1 MYYQVNCNVLI
12 IFATSWRNVIRKG
25 EFPSGNVH
33 ASARG
38 LAKLASSMANKGKML
53 DGSSII
59 SEDTW
64 NLMHSNSTLK
74 FDAGLSKLEIT

>member
-1 MYYQVNCNVLI
+1 MLNIYAISC
-12 IFATSWRNVIRKG
+12 RDVIRKG
-25 EFPSGNVH
+25 EIPSGNVH

-59 SEDTW
+59 SQDTW
-64 NLMHSNSTLK
+64 DLMHSNSTLK
-74 FDAGLSKLEIT
+74 FDAGLSKHDRTEPYS